1 MKKISSRPI
10 AVLLMIILLFSS
22 IGAVKTFANTDTQ
35 MSRDGFSASQELV
48 VEDQSLIVE
57 ESADGVETRAVNS
70 AITSGAVYKIRNAI
84 SGKYVNVHNGIDATG
99 TNVYMWTGDGSAEQ
113 KFKIVYSSSEN
124 AYKFY
129 CMCSQNG
136 TFRVLDIKRD
146 NAALASGQNV
156 QICGPT
162 DPTAQNWELISLGN
176 DKFKI
181 CPSANTNLALT
192 CNGTSNGSSSGTS
205 ATSAG
210 NVYISTYTGSSN
222 QIWYLEQEGVTY
234 ATPSGS
240 LDLVSDTFI
249 SGWAWRSDLP
259 NTPIDVHIVLHNTT
273 IGQQWVISV
282 PANGYRS
289 DLAAAGI
296 GNGYHNF
303 GYTINWRDYPTGTYQ
318 VYAHGIGANGNNP
331 QLSGSPKTFV
341 VRGIEGILDYV
352 DERGISGWNWRPDS
366 PNSPISVHVYIYRTN
381 GTQVAMYNILANQ
394 YRADLESLGYGNGYH
409 GYSYAIPWSSLPEEN
424 LRVTAYH
431 YDGTGYHPC
440 FYNAYYDNRKD
451 IYLIGYVEEK
461 NMHDLS
467 AWITPSVIEGAYN
480 IGTPQ
485 VNNWN
490 WSTYLGLISSIRDS
504 SYCAISTHGI
514 DDGSGIRYSFYDDAT
529 DEWEWGSLTSTDLQ
543 WLQEGYFNTT
553 RCVLLSACSTGLGR
567 ENNPN
572 NFVNMLHSKGV
583 WTVVGFADKTMYF
596 TNDAGVVNPNLGS
609 KLWAGEFTKNLGNG
623 YTVTQSANM
632 AYQSVVNASAGWDYD
647 RNGVLDHLQDNLYG
661 LGSVYIAGDANQV
674 VKH

>member
-70 AITSGAVYKIRNAI
+70 AITSGAVYKIKNAI

-176 DKFKI
+176 DKYKI
-181 CPSANTNLALT
+181 CPSANTSLALT
-192 CNGTSNGSSSGTS
+192 ANGTSNGSSSGTS

-234 ATPSGS
+234 ATPSGC
-240 LDLVSDTFI
+240 LDVVSDTTI
-249 SGWAWRSDLP
+249 AGWAWRSDLP

-282 PANGYRS
+282 PANSYRS

-296 GNGYHNF
+296 GNGYHTF
-303 GYTINWRDYPTGTYQ
+303 GYTINWRNYPTGTYQ

-331 QLSGSPKTFV
+331 QLSGSPKTFEI
-341 VRGIEGILDYV
+341 RGMEGSLDYL
-352 DERGISGWNWRPDS
+352 DKQHGIVGWAWRPDS
-366 PNSPISVHVYIYRTN
+366 PNSPISVHVYVYRTN
-381 GTQVAMYNILANQ
+381 GTQVAMYDIVANQ
-394 YRADLESLGYGNGYH
+394 YRSDLESSGYGNGYH
-409 GYSYAIPWSSLPEEN
+409 GYSYAIPWSSLPEEI
-424 LRVTAYH
+424 LRVTAYY

-440 FYNAYYDNRKD
+440 FYDRYHDNRKD
-451 IYLIGYVEEK
+451 ITLIGYTDIKGFDFSVW
-461 NMHDLS
+461 M
-467 AWITPSVIEGAYN
+467 TPTAIQNAYN
-480 IGTPQ
+480 IGTPM
-485 VNNWN
+485 VNTWGG
-490 WSTYLGLISSIRDS
+490 TDELGLVNSIRNS
-504 SYCAISTHGI
+504 SYCVVSTHGNVTEI
-514 DDGSGIRYSFYDDAT
+514 
-529 DEWEWGSLTSTDLQ
+529 EWSIYANDPVNVQRDRLTTSDL
-543 WLQEGYFNTT
+543 LTLPDGYFNTT
-553 RCVLLSACSTGLGR
+553 RCVLLDACLTGSGR

-572 NFVNMLHSKGV
+572 NFVNTLHSKGV
-583 WTVVGFADKTMYF
+583 WTVVGFAEETKFFYYENT
-596 TNDAGVVNPNLGS
+596 VNVIPDLGN
-609 KLWAGEFTKNLGNG
+609 KLWTSEFTKNLGNG
-623 YTVTQSANM
+623 YTVAQAANM
-632 AYQSVVNASAGWDYD
+632 AHQAVINASIGIDDDNNNIDDYLE
-647 RNGVLDHLQDNLYG
+647 NNVYG